1 MKSLKNIAEF
11 LNPICVIVAIKPTKC
26 NPQLMRLLHNIGPF
40 ACKEQTDMRCRA
52 EIETFR

>member
-1 MKSLKNIAEF
+1 MKSLKNRAEF